1 MSRLPR
7 RLVPRV
13 VAAAVALVGGLLI
26 GLGALF
32 ATTLAPDGE
41 VTARL
46 DGTGRQP
53 VVTTQIGLL
62 DLEGPR
68 VRVQAVA
75 EGKPVFL
82 GIGRA
87 KDVEAYLGKVS
98 RLDVV
103 GHDAEGRLV
112 TEQASGEPSLPD
124 PAGVDVW
131 TASTRTQNSASLVWP
146 DTPGQWRLVAATDG
160 TSAGPTSIDVTWT
173 AERRSSSAPA
183 LIAIGILL
191 LVGGGVTLAMLVSR
205 AGLDRQGPPS
215 PPPAPSAPPRPS
227 PRREARQRAGS
238 PAGRGVGQ
246 P

>member
-1 MSRLPR
+1 VPRLPR
-7 RLVPRV
+7 RLVPRA
-13 VAAAVALVGGLLI
+13 VAAAVALVGALLI

-32 ATTLAPDGE
+32 ATTLAPDRE
-41 VTARL
+41 VTARI
-46 DGTGRQP
+46 DGVGRQP

-75 EGKPVFL
+75 DGKPVFL

-87 KDVEAYLGKVS
+87 KDVEAYLDKVS
-98 RLDVV
+98 RLEVV
-103 GHDAEGRLV
+103 GHDAQGGLV
-112 TEQASGEPSLPD
+112 TEQVTGDDSVPD

-131 TASTRTQNSASLVWP
+131 TVSTRTQNSASLVWP

-160 TSAGPTSIDVTWT
+160 ETGPTSVDVTWT

-183 LIAIGILL
+183 LIAVGILL

-215 PPPAPSAPPRPS
+215 PPTAPPATRSS
-227 PRREARQRAGS
+227 PRREARQSAGY

>member
-1 MSRLPR
+1 VPRLPR
-7 RLVPRV
+7 RLVPRA
-13 VAAAVALVGGLLI
+13 VAAAVALVGALLI

-32 ATTLAPDGE
+32 ATKLAPDHE

-46 DGTGRQP
+46 DGVGRQP

-75 EGKPVFL
+75 DGKPVFL

-98 RLDVV
+98 RLEVV
-103 GHDAEGRLV
+103 GHDAQGRLV
-112 TEQASGEPSLPD
+112 TEQATGDSSLPD

-131 TASTRTQNSASLVWP
+131 TVSTRTQNSATLVWP

-160 TSAGPTSIDVTWT
+160 EPGGLTSVDVTWT

-183 LIAIGILL
+183 LIAVGILL
-191 LVGGGVTLAMLVSR
+191 LVGGGVTLAMIVSR
-205 AGLDRQGPPS
+205 AGIDRQGPP
-215 PPPAPSAPPRPS
+215 PSAPPPPGRPS
-227 PRREARQRAGS
+227 PRREARQSAGY

>member
-1 MSRLPR
+1 VPRLPR
-7 RLVPRV
+7 RLVPRA
-13 VAAAVALVGGLLI
+13 VAAAVALVGALLI

-32 ATTLAPDGE
+32 ATTLAPDRE

-46 DGTGRQP
+46 DGIGRQP

-75 EGKPVFL
+75 DGKPVFL

-87 KDVEAYLGKVS
+87 KDVEAYLDKVS
-98 RLDVV
+98 RLEVV
-103 GHDAEGRLV
+103 GHDAQGGLV
-112 TEQASGEPSLPD
+112 TEQVTGEKSVPD

-131 TASTRTQNSASLVWP
+131 TVSTRTQNSASVVWP

-160 TSAGPTSIDVTWT
+160 ESGGPTSVDVTWT

-183 LIAIGILL
+183 LIAVGILL

-215 PPPAPSAPPRPS
+215 PPSAPPRTRPS
-227 PRREARQRAGS
+227 PRREARQNAGY
-238 PAGRGVGQ
+238 PAGRGVGE

>member
-1 MSRLPR
+1 MPRLPR
-7 RLVPRV
+7 RLVPRA
-13 VAAAVALVGGLLI
+13 VAAAVALVGALLI

-32 ATTLAPDGE
+32 ATKLAPDHE

-46 DGTGRQP
+46 DGVGRQP

-75 EGKPVFL
+75 DGKPVFL

-98 RLDVV
+98 RLEVV
-103 GHDAEGRLV
+103 GHDAQGRLV
-112 TEQASGEPSLPD
+112 TEQATGDSSLPD

-131 TASTRTQNSASLVWP
+131 TVSTRTQNSATLVWP

-160 TSAGPTSIDVTWT
+160 ESGGPTSVDVTWT

-183 LIAIGILL
+183 LIAVGILL
-191 LVGGGVTLAMLVSR
+191 LVGGGVTLAMIVSR
-205 AGLDRQGPPS
+205 AGIDRQGPP
-215 PPPAPSAPPRPS
+215 PSAPPPPGRPS
-227 PRREARQRAGS
+227 PRREARQSAGY

>member
-1 MSRLPR
+1 LPR

-13 VAAAVALVGGLLI
+13 VAAAVALVGALLI

-32 ATTLAPDGE
+32 ATTLAPDRE
-41 VTARL
+41 VTAHL
-46 DGTGRQP
+46 DGIGRQP
-53 VVTTQIGLL
+53 VVTTQTGLL

-68 VRVQAVA
+68 ARVRAVA
-75 EGKPVFL
+75 NGKPVFL

-98 RLDVV
+98 RLEVV
-103 GHDAEGRLV
+103 GHDAQGRLV
-112 TEQASGEPSLPD
+112 TEQATGDPSLPD

-131 TASTRTQNSASLVWP
+131 TVSTRTQNSATLVWP

-160 TSAGPTSIDVTWT
+160 QSGGPTSVDVTWT

-183 LIAIGILL
+183 LIAVGILL
-191 LVGGGVTLAMLVSR
+191 LVGGGVTLAMIVSR
-205 AGLDRQGPPS
+205 AGIDRQGPP
-215 PPPAPSAPPRPS
+215 PSAPPPPSRPS
-227 PRREARQRAGS
+227 PRREARQRAGYA
-238 PAGRGVGQ
+238 AGRGVGQ